1 MNHIAIGILALLA
14 SCNPAF
20 AQGKKAVVCPPHLS
34 YCYEKPVLREK
45 PVADDIAEI
54 EQRMR
59 ILRDLQD
66 RDHYNT
72 IRRIGRL

>member
-1 MNHIAIGILALLA
+1 MNRVVIGALALLA

-20 AQGKKAVVCPPHLS
+20 AQQKRAVVCPPHLD
-34 YCYEKPVLREK
+34 YCYEKPVLRDK

-66 RDHYNT
+66 RDHYLT